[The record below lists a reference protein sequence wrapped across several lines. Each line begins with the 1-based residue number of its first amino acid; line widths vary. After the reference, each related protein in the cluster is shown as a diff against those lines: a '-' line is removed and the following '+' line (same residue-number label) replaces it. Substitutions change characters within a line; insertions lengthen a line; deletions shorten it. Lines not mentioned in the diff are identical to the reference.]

1 MLHSIKRLSAII
13 AATSLVLLGL
23 NAAPSVAAPYS
34 GAHIELVTPYLDAT
48 NTSEAAKNQALAETW
63 VLNKW
68 FGEGLKFQRAF
79 APVGSR
85 IVLTY
90 KVTDANGAPL
100 VGESVILRMNKQY
113 SGSVAQIVVDGV
125 RAKAATSSADGARV
139 THVTDQF
146 GYVTFVVQNLDT
158 DGEQKPASF
167 TDAPTISPDGL
178 DDIHAQFLPQ
188 VMNEPEDHSVIT
200 EFHFYN
206 DSAAAPSMTAP
217 TMRLVAPALND
228 NNSIHRT
235 DLETSLAANYAAGL
249 KVRQVYAGVGS
260 TNSLVYHVTDDAGKP
275 AAKQDVTLHVGK
287 ANSGS
292 NAKLSDTTYG
302 ANNTPTNVANTTT
315 DQASW
320 TGTTDAF
327 GNVVFTMKNTD
338 TTGEDFP
345 ATPTTA
351 VPTSN
356 AKFAQLWMSIAGAK
370 DIGDLVEF
378 HFTNPKKVAPTAK
391 TAAAISGTA
400 KVGKSLTAKATFAG
414 YPGATA
420 TYQWYRC
427 TVADTKTT
435 TAAPA
440 SSAKCA
446 KITTGKAAS
455 YKPVAADKGKYL
467 RVLITGKNAVGT
479 GLSLSKTTAKIG

>member
-1 MLHSIKRLSAII
+1 MLNTLKRLSATI

-23 NAAPSVAAPYS
+23 NAAPSVAAPYD

-100 VGESVILRMNKQY
+100 VGENVVLRMNKQY
-113 SGSVAQIVVDGV
+113 SNSTAQIIVDGV
-125 RAKAATSSADGARV
+125 RAKPATSAADGARV

-158 DGEQKPASF
+158 DGEQKPANI
-167 TDAPTISPDGL
+167 TDAPIISPDGL

-188 VMNEPEDHSVIT
+188 VLSEPADHSVIT
-200 EFHFYN
+200 EFHYYN
-206 DSAAAPSMTAP
+206 DSSSPAAVTTP
-217 TMRLVAPALND
+217 TMRLVAPALTD
-228 NNSIHRT
+228 TNSIHRT

-249 KVRQVYAGVGS
+249 KVRQVYARVGS
-260 TNSLVYHVTDDAGKP
+260 TNSLVYHVTDNAGKP
-275 AAKQDVTLHVGK
+275 AVKQDVTLHVGK

-292 NAKLSDTTYG
+292 NAKLSDMTYG
-302 ANNTPTNVANTTT
+302 ANNTPTNVANTST
-315 DQASW
+315 DQAAW

-327 GNVVFTMKNTD
+327 GNVLFTMKNTD
-338 TTGEDFP
+338 TSGSEFP

-356 AKFAQLWMSIAGAK
+356 AKFTQLWLSLAGAQ
-370 DIGDLVEF
+370 DVGDLVEF
-378 HFTNPKKVAPTAK
+378 YFTNPPKTKPAVK
-391 TAAAISGTA
+391 TASAITGTA
-400 KVGKSLTAKATFAG
+400 KVGKVLTAKASWSG
-414 YPGATA
+414 YPAA
-420 TYQWYRC
+420 ASTYQWYRC
-427 TVADTKTT
+427 SVADTKTGI
-435 TAAPA
+435 AAPA
-440 SSAKCA
+440 SKAKCV
-446 KITTGKAAS
+446 KIATGKAAS

-467 RVLITGKNAVGT
+467 RVLITGKNNVGST
-479 GLSLSKTTAKIG
+479 VSLSKTTAKIG